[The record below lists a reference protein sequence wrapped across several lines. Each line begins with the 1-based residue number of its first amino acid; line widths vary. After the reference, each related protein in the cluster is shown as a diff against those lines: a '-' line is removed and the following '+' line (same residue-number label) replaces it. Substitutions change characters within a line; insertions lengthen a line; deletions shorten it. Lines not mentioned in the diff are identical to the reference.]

1 MQIVAITRVLNEAD
15 IIECFVR
22 HTAAFVAHHLIMDD
36 GSSDATID
44 ILAALQREGVP
55 LTVHQSRSISYNESD
70 TLTLLYQQACRT
82 HAPDWVLCVDADEFI
97 DQRRL
102 TGGLHAYLQQ
112 LLESPQAVD
121 YLSMPMVNYV
131 ATAHDDAEQAIAPI
145 RMRKRRAPSDVPKI
159 IVRGNLADQEVRIAH
174 GSHWVS
180 LQHRQAAQLQ
190 EPRLSLAHYSER
202 SPWQYIVKF
211 VRGWSKVLASGQ
223 AEVDR
228 RTAYHYQAPYEILR
242 DRPQDLLRSEHFMGF
257 KNESVDLID
266 DPIDYRGGAL
276 KYTSTT
282 DEAMRAVRC
291 LMGFLDDMS
300 RRHGKLLDQFPEARE
315 AVRAWEQA
323 SSKIL

>member
-1 MQIVAITRVLNEAD
+1 MRIVAITRVLNEAD

-22 HTAAFVAHHLIMDD
+22 HTSTFVAHHLIMDD
-36 GSSDATID
+36 GSSDATLD

-82 HAPDWVLCVDADEFI
+82 QAPDWVLCVDADEFI
-97 DQRRL
+97 DDRRL
-102 TGGLHAYLQQ
+102 TGGLQQYLQQ
-112 LLESPQAVD
+112 LLESPQTID
-121 YLSMPMVNYV
+121 YLSIPMVNYV
-131 ATAHDDAEQAIAPI
+131 ATAHDHAEEAIAPV
-145 RMRKRRAPSDVPKI
+145 RMRKRQAPSDVPKI
-159 IVRGNLADQEVRIAH
+159 IVRGNLADQQLCIAH
-174 GSHWVS
+174 GSHGVS
-180 LQHRQAAQLQ
+180 LKHRPAMQVQ
-190 EPRLSLAHYSER
+190 ELRLSLAHYSER
-202 SPWQYIVKF
+202 SPWQYLVKF
-211 VRGWSKVLASGQ
+211 VRGWSKVLATGQ

-242 DRPQDLLRSEHFMGF
+242 DRPQELLRSAHFMGF

-282 DEAMRAVRC
+282 DEAMRAVQC

-300 RRHGKLLDQFPEARE
+300 RRHGKLLDQFPEARQ
-315 AVRAWEQA
+315 AVREWEQA